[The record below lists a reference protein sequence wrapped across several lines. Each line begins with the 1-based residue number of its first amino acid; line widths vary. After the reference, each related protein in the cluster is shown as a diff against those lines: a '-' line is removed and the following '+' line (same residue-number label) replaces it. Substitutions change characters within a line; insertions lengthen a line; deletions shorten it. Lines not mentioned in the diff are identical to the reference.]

1 MYKLTIVKSMRWS
14 EPDIESMN
22 DLRKHGV
29 DVDQFIRNAFRQKIE
44 MDMLH
49 ILQNE
54 KEKQS
59 KEYCPF

>member
-1 MYKLTIVKSMRWS
+1 MYKLTIVKSIRWS
-14 EPDIESMN
+14 EPDVELMN
-22 DLRKHGV
+22 DLRKNGI

-54 KEKQS
+54 KKKQS